1 MKFPGPTR
9 PGGSP
14 LNQFRLKRVPM
25 FSFEQCRIFYTCYD
39 DALLREVLMGSYGL
53 PTVEHTSLPPQKSLF
68 VSFALS
74 ATTAKSLSA
83 ITAVARYPRGAVLH
97 SEGHPCRGVFVVCV
111 GRVKLS
117 TSSSNGETMIL
128 KFAGPGETL
137 ALPETIAGKPYEA
150 RAEVTEPSEVHFIE
164 RANFLR
170 FLEQNGDAAVQVSR
184 ELAAMCHSL
193 MGNVRELA
201 LTHSARKRLARFLLR
216 WCAAS
221 NGRDSYPS
229 AKLTLTHEEIGQAIG
244 SSRETVTRLL
254 SDFKKNRLIR
264 FRDSSLLIIN
274 GAELT
279 IHAA

>member
-1 MKFPGPTR
+1 
-9 PGGSP
+9 
-14 LNQFRLKRVPM
+14 
-25 FSFEQCRIFYTCYD
+25 
-39 DALLREVLMGSYGL
+39 MGSYGL
-53 PTVEHTSLPPQKSLF
+53 PTVKNTSLPPQKAFF
-68 VSFALS
+68 VSFAPS
-74 ATTAKSLSA
+74 ETTAKSLSS
-83 ITAVARYPRGAVLH
+83 ITAVDLYTRGAILH
-97 SEGHPCRGVFVVCV
+97 CEGHPCRGVFVVCA

-117 TSSSNGETMIL
+117 TSSSDGETMIL

-137 ALPETIAGKPYEA
+137 GLPETIAGKPYES

-201 LTHSARKRLARFLLR
+201 PKHSARKRLARFLLR

-221 NGRDSYPS
+221 TGHDSYPS